1 MFEINLKL
9 LLLSWKVILVSLGGS
24 NDIQKLKDV
33 VRLINGL
40 APIHNKGNVIYKI

>member
-1 MFEINLKL
+1 MKL
-9 LLLSWKVILVSLGGS
+9 LLLLWKVILASLGGS

-40 APIHNKGNVIYKI
+40 APIHNKGNITFNE